1 MWKHMLPILI
11 SLKVLLFSFNPAFAS
26 EADLLKRIEKLE
38 RELTELKAQ
47 LAEEKR
53 NNRKRIRKI
62 ETAVKS
68 SNIRWYG
75 NLRTIGALV
84 DTDGINSSFQ
94 SIPHTSSLKVKEK
107 SERWLTRFRL
117 NGIARLNDFTF
128 HTRISAYYL
137 WGDRDRMDYFPYL
150 TGGRTPHGG
159 TELFLERA
167 YVNWNLSDL
176 PMVLTAGRL
185 PVGGGPPCD
194 FKEDSVRKSV
204 YPAFYFDSAL
214 DGIILSVG
222 LERAT
227 GIKHSG
233 IRIGYGK
240 PYQSDIDSSF
250 YLQRKDIKDTRGL
263 FFLYESPLPEWI
275 GDETLFVTGITYIW
289 NITDLLD
296 TNSVYTVYTVN
307 ATTKVLI
314 PSNEATYNIGNLETF
329 GIHLQAKR
337 FLYSNFDTFLSAG
350 ITRSIPDP
358 AHDSNGRFIS
368 LLGSD
373 EEKTGWM
380 IYTGFRYN
388 FDRMN
393 KIGFEFNHGSK
404 YWLTSS
410 QATEDLMKKLTVNG
424 NTYETYFIHRF
435 SDRIMSRVGFVY
447 LDYDYLMGIPTWA
460 TPPEKADL
468 NIRTLYGLL
477 DFRF

>member
-1 MWKHMLPILI
+1 MWKRMLPILI
-11 SLKVLLFSFNPAFAS
+11 SLKVLLFSFNLTFAS

-38 RELTELKAQ
+38 KELAELKAQ
-47 LAEEKR
+47 LEEERK

-68 SNIRWYG
+68 SNVRWYG

-84 DTDGINSSFQ
+84 DTDGVSSLFQ
-94 SIPHTSSLKVKEK
+94 SMEHTRNLKVKEK

-117 NGIARLNDFTF
+117 NGIARFNDFTF

-150 TGGRTPHGG
+150 TAGRVPNGG

-167 YVNWNLSDL
+167 YVDWKFPDS
-176 PMVLTAGRL
+176 PVVLTVGRL

-194 FKEDSVRKSV
+194 FKEDTVRKSV
-204 YPAFYFDSAL
+204 YPALYFDSAM

-222 LERAT
+222 LEGVT

-240 PYQSDIDSSF
+240 PYQSDVDPAF
-250 YLQRKDIKDTRGL
+250 YLQRRDIKDTRGL
-263 FFLYESPLPEWI
+263 FFLYESPLPDWV
-275 GDETLFVTGITYIW
+275 GDETLFVAGVSYMW
-289 NITDLLD
+289 NIPNLLD
-296 TNSVYTVYTVN
+296 TNGVYAVN
-307 ATTKVLI
+307 ATTGELI
-314 PSNEATYNIGNLETF
+314 PLNEARYNVGDMEAI

-350 ITRSIPDP
+350 VTRTLPDP
-358 AHDSNGRFIS
+358 VYVKTPKGTRMVS

-373 EEKTGWM
+373 EKKTGWAF
-380 IYTGFRYN
+380 YTGFRYN
-388 FDRMN
+388 FDKAN
-393 KIGFEFNHGSK
+393 KVGFEFNHGSK
-404 YWLTSS
+404 YWLTFS
-410 QATEDLMKKLTVNG
+410 QSPEDLIGKLSVNG
-424 NTYETYFIHRF
+424 NAHETYLIHRF
-435 SDRIMSRVGFVY
+435 TDRIMSRVGFIY

-460 TPPEKADL
+460 TPPWKADF
-468 NIRTLYGLL
+468 NVKTFYGLL